1 MPPAMLTQRDVCACA
16 WNTILLHGAAGAEA
30 AADEKIA
37 ELKRDGCFRGAEMWA
52 TVKAKIPELLADPD
66 VWDELPNDAASIHD
80 PTI

>member
-16 WNTILLHGAAGAEA
+16 WNVILLHGAAGAEA
-30 AADEKIA
+30 AADDKIS
-37 ELKRDGCFRGAEMWA
+37 ELKRDGCIAGVEMWQ

-66 VWDELPNDAASIHD
+66 VWDELPNDSAHYLD